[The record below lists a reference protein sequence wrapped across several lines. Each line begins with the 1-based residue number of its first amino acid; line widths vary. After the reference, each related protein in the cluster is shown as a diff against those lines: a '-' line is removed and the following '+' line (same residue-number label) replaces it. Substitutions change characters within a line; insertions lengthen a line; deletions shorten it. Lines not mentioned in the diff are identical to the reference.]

1 MEWRIKGGGSVNEP
15 GKHEI
20 LKIAEGINRD
30 LIFKLQ
36 KLDYPQSDNGT
47 YVFEIEIGGKI
58 FDKPIEPHREKFYIA
73 FEKRDKTFLDGEEK
87 PYGSTDNV
95 STSVVDGFVEYIK
108 DSYRKLNIRR
118 ITP

>member
-1 MEWRIKGGGSVNEP
+1 M
-15 GKHEI
+15 
-20 LKIAEGINRD
+20 
-30 LIFKLQ
+30 IFKLQ